1 MVSPIILFRQRKVIA
16 DEKGNPMKQSLLSG
30 RLAPSNEDGV
40 VKHVSQPEGTSPF
53 SRSREIFELDTLKHL
68 TLTGVKV
75 SDNVLGRGN
84 FGTVYKATYNGIPC
98 AAKRVDS
105 YRLRYWHT
113 KDNHY
118 FVQECLQHSQLEHK
132 NIVKM
137 LGVSYHYDSNVTY
150 QISPKPVLVMELME
164 YTLTQLMEDDEEL
177 FIPMYV
183 KLSILQDVS
192 AGLCYLH
199 NLNPPLAHGGL
210 SSHNVLLTADLVA
223 KLGDFG
229 DTKVVTKSSGSH
241 CSGIDAWIGS
251 PFGISF
257 YNQLPS
263 DVFDFGHLAYY
274 LITQKP
280 THCPSP
286 HRVTYTLPVI
296 DIDVILFQCCDE
308 MSEGPLK
315 QLIKLCINNC
325 TLISVIHKRIID
337 ITRG

>member
-1 MVSPIILFRQRKVIA
+1 MA
-16 DEKGNPMKQSLLSG
+16 DEKENPTKQSLSSG

-53 SRSREIFELDTLKHL
+53 SRPREIFELDTLKHL

-75 SDNVLGRGN
+75 SDNVLGCGN
-84 FGTVYKATYNGIPC
+84 SGTVYKATYNGIPC

-229 DTKVVTKSSGSH
+229 DTKVVTKSSSRSH
-241 CSGIDAWIGS
+241 HSGIDAWIGS

-257 YNQLPS
+257 YDQLPS
-263 DVFDFGHLAYY
+263 DVFNFGSLAYY

-280 THCPSP
+280 THSRSS
-286 HRVTYTLPVI
+286 HRSISLVI
-296 DIDVILFQCCDE
+296 DIDVTLSQCCDK

-315 QLIKLCINNC
+315 QLIKLCINNY
-325 TLISVIHKRIID
+325 TLISVIHKKIID
-337 ITRG
+337 IRRG